1 MFKYPKSLKVNLF
14 VFLMDENNNANV
26 CPKCKG
32 SKRIVDANGTVRPC
46 WDCLLNGEMDQHS
59 KAPKDSGI
67 VV

>member
-1 MFKYPKSLKVNLF
+1 
-14 VFLMDENNNANV
+14 MDETNNANV

-32 SKRIVDANGTVRPC
+32 SKRIIDANGTVRPC

-67 VV
+67 SV